1 MKIKLKYKKHG
12 WLAVVGAI
20 LIVAAI
26 FAFSWVVTCGI
37 IKLITVCFGLKFSW
51 KVATGI
57 WLVMF
62 LIRGLF
68 SITVKKN

>member
-12 WLAVVGAI
+12 WLTVVGAI

-26 FAFSWVVTCGI
+26 FAFSWAVTCGI
-37 IKLITVCFGLKFSW
+37 IKLITVCLGLKFSW

-57 WLVMF
+57 WLIMMLAKGV
-62 LIRGLF
+62 F
-68 SITVKKN
+68 SVNVKKG